1 MRAVDCFCASGGL
14 TCGLKAAG
22 VDVAMGIDVDRTALK
37 LYRSRHAHPTM
48 ELDLSDV
55 SRAVQMIKEVGPI
68 DLMAGSPP
76 CTDFSSAG
84 NREERTL
91 VAGLTVDFARIAVS
105 LRVRCVLL
113 ENVPELLRSQAWAEA
128 RDVLVDGGY
137 SLVVLRMN
145 AAACG
150 VAQVRRRVFV
160 IAMLN
165 CNEAELRRVEKEA
178 SEFNRTPTDAPT
190 VRACLDTHADTY
202 FCNARN
208 RHGPCVRSVD
218 QPAPTLRCNCLASP
232 PPEYTPRHDDAGP
245 VAEAHVLTVSEMA
258 RVASFDAHY
267 FDSISRTAAGRFI
280 GNCVPP
286 RKAEVVARWCMQ
298 LLSSLVTSIEKPVYI
313 ARMRRV
319 VNRVS
324 RIHRLVDLGLLDKG
338 ATLSDDGTLMYIG
351 GTSARGDLVVERV
364 LRWAPEPG
372 WRIDLK
378 PRRATSVGGGQAPL
392 DDLHVYQPGR
402 AQPYRSIRQ
411 LVRSMP
417 LGANDIGEGL
427 K

>member
-22 VDVAMGIDVDRTALK
+22 FDVAMGIDVDRAALR
-37 LYRSRHAHPTM
+37 LYRARHAHPAI

-55 SRAVQMIKEVGPI
+55 SKAVQMIREVGPI
-68 DLMAGSPP
+68 DLLTGSPP

-84 NREERTL
+84 HREERTR
-91 VAGLTVDFARIAVS
+91 VAGLTVSFAQIAVS
-105 LRVRCVLL
+105 LRVRNVLL
-113 ENVPELLRSQAWAEA
+113 ENVPEMLRSQAWAEA
-128 RDVLVDGGY
+128 RDVLVDGGF
-137 SLVVLRMN
+137 SLVVLRVN

-150 VAQVRRRVFV
+150 VAQIRRRVFV

-165 CNEAELRRVEKEA
+165 CNEAELRRVEREA
-178 SEFNRTPTDAPT
+178 SDYNHTPTDAPT
-190 VRACLDTHADTY
+190 VRGCLDTHADTY

-208 RHGPCVRSVD
+208 RHGSCVRSVD
-218 QPAPTLRCNCLASP
+218 RPAPTLRCNCLASP

-245 VAEAHVLTVSEMA
+245 IAEAHVLTVSEMA

-267 FDSISRTAAGRFI
+267 FDGVSRTAAGRFL

-286 RKAEVVARWCMQ
+286 RMAEVVGRWCVQ
-298 LLSSLVTSIEKPVYI
+298 LLCSPVTSIEKPACI

-319 VNRVS
+319 VNRIS
-324 RIHRLVDLGLLDKG
+324 RIHRLVDLGLLDRG

-364 LRWAPEPG
+364 LRWRPEIE
-372 WRIDLK
+372 WRIQLK
-378 PRRATSVGGGQAPL
+378 PRCVASVGGGQAPL

-402 AQPYRSIRQ
+402 SQPYRSIRQ
-411 LVRSMP
+411 LLRST
-417 LGANDIGEGL
+417 ATTTNAHA
-427 K
+427 